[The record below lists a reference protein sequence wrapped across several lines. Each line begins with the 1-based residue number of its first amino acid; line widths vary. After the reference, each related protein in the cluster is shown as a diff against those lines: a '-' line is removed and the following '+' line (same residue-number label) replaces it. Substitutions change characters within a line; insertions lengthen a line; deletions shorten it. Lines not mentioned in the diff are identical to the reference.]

1 MARINGVETCIPK
14 RQVFRAA
21 GGFDNLSRWNYIM
34 DDFTDKGWFYHWPM
48 VDTVKEVLAD
58 FDKIVTKPRLKII
71 EQKTN
76 GTKNTK
82 KRFTKSAK
90 ER

>member
-14 RQVFRAA
+14 SQVFRAA

-58 FDKIVTKPRLKII
+58 FERIVTKPRLTIK
-71 EQKTN
+71 EQKQN

-82 KRFTKSAK
+82 SRITKVTK
-90 ER
+90 

>member
-34 DDFTDKGWFYHWPM
+34 DDFTDKDWFYHWPM

-58 FDKIVTKPRLKII
+58 FERIVTKPGLKII
-71 EQKTN
+71 EQKQN

-82 KRFTKSAK
+82 SRVAKITK
-90 ER
+90 

>member
-34 DDFTDKGWFYHWPM
+34 DDFTDKGWFYNWPM
-48 VDTVKEVLAD
+48 VDSVKEVLAD
-58 FDKIVTKPRLKII
+58 FERIVTKPRLKII

-82 KRFTKSAK
+82 SRITKITK
-90 ER
+90 

>member
-14 RQVFRAA
+14 RPVFRAA

-34 DDFTDKGWFYHWPM
+34 DDFTDKDWFYHWPM

-58 FDKIVTKPRLKII
+58 FELIVKKHKLKII
-71 EQKTN
+71 EPKQN
-76 GTKNTK
+76 GTTNTK
-82 KRFTKSAK
+82 GRPTKAAK

>member
-14 RQVFRAA
+14 RPVFRAA

-34 DDFTDKGWFYHWPM
+34 DDFTDKDWFYHWTM

-58 FDKIVTKPRLKII
+58 FEKIVTKPRLKII

-82 KRFTKSAK
+82 SRITKVTK
-90 ER
+90 

>member
-34 DDFTDKGWFYHWPM
+34 DDFTDKDWFYHWTM
-48 VDTVKEVLAD
+48 VDSVKEVLKD
-58 FDKIVTKPRLKII
+58 FERIVTKPRLKII

-82 KRFTKSAK
+82 GRITKVTK
-90 ER
+90 

>member
-14 RQVFRAA
+14 RPVFRAA

-34 DDFTDKGWFYHWPM
+34 DDFTDKEFYYHWTM
-48 VDTVKEVLAD
+48 VDSVKEVLKD
-58 FDKIVTKPRLKII
+58 FEKIVTKPRLKII
-71 EQKTN
+71 EQKQN

>member
-14 RQVFRAA
+14 RPVFRAA

-34 DDFTDKGWFYHWPM
+34 DDFTDKDWFYHWPM

-58 FDKIVTKPRLKII
+58 FEKIVTKPRLKII
-71 EQKTN
+71 EPKQN

-82 KRFTKSAK
+82 SRITKATK
-90 ER
+90 